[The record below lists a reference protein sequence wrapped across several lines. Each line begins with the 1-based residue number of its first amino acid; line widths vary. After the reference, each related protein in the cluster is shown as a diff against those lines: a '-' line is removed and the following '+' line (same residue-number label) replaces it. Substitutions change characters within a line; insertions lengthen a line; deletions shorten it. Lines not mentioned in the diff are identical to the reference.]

1 MRSLFTAVLL
11 CFAFNVAQG
20 STIPVAPTGSCAG
33 DMAAIQNAINS
44 AQPRD
49 VVQLAAGTYDFSCL
63 TADNPIIIRNTDIMI
78 QGSPDGSVLVGPPV
92 GTESFS
98 PAFFVAADGVT
109 FDTLQFQNF
118 FPAVQAGSP
127 TVRISRIAITN
138 SQFRNNPQA
147 IRVAPN
153 TLSAQI
159 VGNTFV
165 IPAPISADIFSD
177 FGESFGV
184 VLNRHCSNLLFAKN
198 TLTGPGVA
206 AHFQNTDQLIAD
218 PSATGVG
225 LRTIGLLQTDFSGDV
240 SELGR
245 VSDNTFSGLDLGM
258 QASSNM
264 GVITHNN
271 VTGNA
276 IGITLSNDFDDGVH
290 QVTQSVITENV
301 ASGNEVGI
309 WIASGSNNTI
319 TLNDVR
325 DDSLAGV
332 LFLAN
337 PGGAPSTGNFF
348 HQNLG
353 GKIVGA
359 KGNTGF

>member
-1 MRSLFTAVLL
+1 MRSFFTAVIL
-11 CFAFNVAQG
+11 CFAFNLAQG
-20 STIPVAPTGSCAG
+20 STIPVAPTRSCAG
-33 DMAAIQNAINS
+33 DMAAIQSAINS

-63 TADNPIIIRNTDIMI
+63 TADNPIFVRNTDIAI

-92 GTESFS
+92 GTESFT
-98 PAFFVAADGVT
+98 PAFFVASDGVT
-109 FDTLQFQNF
+109 FDTLQFENF
-118 FPAVQAGSP
+118 FPAIQAGSGG
-127 TVRISRIAITN
+127 RQISRFAITN
-138 SQFRNNPQA
+138 SQFRNNPQS
-147 IRVAPN
+147 IRVAQN
-153 TLSAQI
+153 TASVQM

-165 IPAPISADIFSD
+165 IPAPTSTDITSD

-184 VLNRHCSNLLFAKN
+184 TIGRNCSNLLFSKN

-206 AHFQNTDQLIAD
+206 VHFQTTDQVIAD
-218 PSATGVG
+218 PRASGEG
-225 LRTIGLLQTDFSGDV
+225 LRTIGLLQADFSGEV
-240 SELGR
+240 AELGR
-245 VSDNTFSGLDLGM
+245 VSDNKVSGLDLGM

-290 QVTQSVITENV
+290 QVTQNVITENV

-348 HQNLG
+348 HQNQG